1 MAIILASASPRREAL
16 LRQIGCSFEVITS
29 DVIEDNSLDLPPEEL
44 ALSHAE
50 AKALVVAAKNGCDD
64 IVIGADTIV
73 VLGGQV
79 YGKPENAA
87 DARRML
93 SAIAAKE
100 HQVISAV
107 AVVFKGKVWS
117 DYCTTAVK
125 IRSLTPEEIE
135 RYLATGEPMDKAGA
149 YAIQG
154 VGSLLVERIVGCYTN
169 VVGLPLVTLDNLLRR
184 SVGVGLL

>member
-16 LRQIGCSFEVITS
+16 LRQIGCSFKVITS
-29 DVIEDNSLDLPPEEL
+29 DIIEDNRQDLPPEML
-44 ALSHAE
+44 AITHAE
-50 AKALVVAAKNGCDD
+50 AKALDVAAKSGCGD

-73 VLGGQV
+73 VLDGQV
-79 YGKPENAA
+79 YGKPEDAA

-93 SAIAAKE
+93 SEIAAKE

-107 AVVFKGKVWS
+107 AVVCDGRVWS

-125 IRSLTPEEIE
+125 IRSLTPEDIE

-154 VGSLLVERIVGCYTN
+154 VGTLLVESIVGCYTN
-169 VVGLPLVTLDNLLRR
+169 VVGLPLVTLDNLLSR
-184 SVGVGLL
+184 SLGVGLL

>member
-16 LRQIGCSFEVITS
+16 LRQIGCNFKVITS
-29 DVIEDNSLDLPPEEL
+29 DVIEDNGQNLPPEGL

-50 AKALVVAAKNGCDD
+50 AKALDVAAKSVCGD
-64 IVIGADTIV
+64 IVVGADTIV
-73 VLGGQV
+73 VLDGKV
-79 YGKPENAA
+79 YGKPADTD

-93 SAIAAKE
+93 SDIAARE

-107 AVVFKGKVWS
+107 AVVYDGRVWS
-117 DYCTTAVK
+117 DYCTTVVK

-154 VGSLLVERIVGCYTN
+154 IGTLLVERISGCYTN
-169 VVGLPLVTLDNLLRR
+169 VVGLPLVTLENLLRR
-184 SVGVGLL
+184 SAGVGLL